1 MSYRSR
7 SRSRSMSLPSS
18 CCSPSRGPGVIQ
30 NLKSRGS
37 GGASL
42 HVSSRSRSRSMSL
55 PSSCCSPGVIQN
67 LKSRGSGGARVQL
80 ASSANNTMLYFFW
93 TSKGSQCT
101 RLTMVKTTACS
112 ELESMMS
119 TKSLKWHYFGRQQ
132 VASRMAVFRRIAGGR
147 QG

>member
-18 CCSPSRGPGVIQ
+18 YCLPSRA
-30 NLKSRGS
+30 S

-42 HVSSRSRSRSMSL
+42 HVCSRSRSRSMSL

-101 RLTMVKTTACS
+101 CLTMVKTTACS

-119 TKSLKWHYFGRQQ
+119 AKSLKWHYFGRQQ
-132 VASRMAVFRRIAGGR
+132 VASRMAVFRPIAGGR
-147 QG
+147 QGRY